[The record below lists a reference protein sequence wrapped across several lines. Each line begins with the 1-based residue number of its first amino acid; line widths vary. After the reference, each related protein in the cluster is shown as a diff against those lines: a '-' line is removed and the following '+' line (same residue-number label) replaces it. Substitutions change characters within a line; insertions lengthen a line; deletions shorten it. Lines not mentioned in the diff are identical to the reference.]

1 MVGWYKTVEAEECC
15 TGRKVESVGCVEMLY
30 GFRVPSAEKSVM
42 FCGPAK
48 PQMEGITYANL
59 HDRGKAVS
67 CKNFAH
73 LTSKTGNG
81 RTP

>member
-1 MVGWYKTVEAEECC
+1 VVGWYKTVEAEECC

-30 GFRVPSAEKSVM
+30 GFGVSSAEKSVI

-48 PQMEGITYANL
+48 PPMGGITYAIL

-67 CKNFAH
+67 CRNFAH
-73 LTSKTGNG
+73 LTSKAGTG
-81 RTP
+81 